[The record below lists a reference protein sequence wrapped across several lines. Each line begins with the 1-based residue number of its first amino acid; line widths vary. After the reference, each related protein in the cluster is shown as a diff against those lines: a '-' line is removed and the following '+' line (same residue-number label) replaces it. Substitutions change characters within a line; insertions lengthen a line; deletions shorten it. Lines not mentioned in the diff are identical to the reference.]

1 MMSKELR
8 AFRKICKNLNSYEFT
23 DEYKKNKELIETA
36 LNEKVNIENRIDE
49 IFENHNIKSFTEL
62 NERLCDYNELK
73 FDDDIK
79 QKKLKALEV
88 IKSSCEFDFI
98 ESSVNEKTTYEI
110 HIRPKNKEQLLF
122 NCLAIFLKTKEEF
135 DLLKEVLL

>member
-1 MMSKELR
+1 MSKELQ
-8 AFRKICKNLNSYEFT
+8 AFRKICKNLNSYEFS

-36 LNEKVNIENRIDE
+36 LNEKVNIENRLDE

-79 QKKLKALEV
+79 QKKLKAFEIIKEKGVEV
-88 IKSSCEFDFI
+88 GLIRESLYTPSFYNSHFVDTRRHLTQEDF
-98 ESSVNEKTTYEI
+98 N
-110 HIRPKNKEQLLF
+110 
-122 NCLAIFLKTKEEF
+122 
-135 DLLKEVLL
+135 LLKEELL